1 MNTDQSTVEVKTVL
15 DKYFQKEI
23 SFPADEIDAVQ
34 GFFMK
39 RGFATDA
46 TRSLAIVMLNQASID
61 RVNVFQLLDKLNNVS
76 DLHLSQIINDVLNAY
91 RDISSVLGY
100 KEIIADD
107 SLESRNILI

>member
-1 MNTDQSTVEVKTVL
+1 MRTDQSTVEVKTVL

-39 RGFATDA
+39 RGFGNDA

-61 RVNVFQLLDKLNNVS
+61 KVNVFQLLDKLNNVS
-76 DLHLSQIINDVLNAY
+76 DLQLSQIINDVLNAY